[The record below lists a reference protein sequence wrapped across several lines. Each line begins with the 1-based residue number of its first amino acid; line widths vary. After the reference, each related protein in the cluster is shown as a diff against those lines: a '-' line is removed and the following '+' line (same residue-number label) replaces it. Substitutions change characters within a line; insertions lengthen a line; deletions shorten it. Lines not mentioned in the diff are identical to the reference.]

1 MLYVFYNVFRILGKS
16 VKNSEWSDSVE
27 IKRDFYLQKLIDR
40 NNNHLI
46 KIVTGIRRCGKSY
59 LLNHLFKNYL
69 LDSGVDDSHIIMI
82 ALDDDENSDLLD
94 SKKLR
99 QYINEKI
106 LDNDL
111 YYLLLDEIQLVSN
124 FEGLLNG
131 LLRKENLDIYVT
143 GSNSKFLSSD
153 IITEFRGRGED
164 IKVYPLSY
172 YEFMSV
178 YEGDKLDGWVE
189 YITYGG
195 LPLVVSMKTDERKA
209 NYLKEQ
215 QNNVYINDVIE
226 RNNIKND
233 TELVTLVEIISSSIG
248 SLSNPKKLSDTFK
261 SVAGIN
267 IDPKTI
273 SLYLKYLEEAFLI
286 EKDSRYDVKGKKY
299 MSTPYK
305 FYFTDLGL
313 RNSFINFRQHEETHI
328 MENVIYLELKRR
340 GFSVDVGV
348 VELKERKENEITYKQ
363 LEVDFIANK
372 GNNKIYI
379 QSAYAMQADEKI
391 DQEERLNPQP
401 GRAVI
406 ETHNIIRSQENMEAP
421 ARTRVEATTT
431 EEIEESKALDREIVE
446 FLSSEDAEDKGLLSA
461 KINEWQERAENMEIS
476 PQESSIT
483 LLMSK
488 KKAWPGFG
496 KYPCRAPN
504 CRVSLGNPTAR
515 KKHEAQHSLF
525 CEEGTLIT
533 DNILENITGKEIKWY
548 VRTDESEERTEMYCC
563 NLMRWICLQQSHR
576 KSDKCS
582 GLK

>member
-1 MLYVFYNVFRILGKS
+1 M
-16 VKNSEWSDSVE
+16 E
-27 IKRDFYLQKLIDR
+27 IKRDYYLNKLIEAKEDG
-40 NNNHLI
+40 LI
-46 KIVTGIRRCGKSY
+46 KVVTGIRRCGKSY
-59 LLNHLFKNYL
+59 LLNNLFYQHLLNTGVKN
-69 LDSGVDDSHIIMI
+69 DHIIKV
-82 ALDDDENSDLLD
+82 ALDDTDNEELLNPKNL
-94 SKKLR
+94 SK
-99 QYINEKI
+99 YIKDKI
-106 LDNDL
+106 IDNDT
-111 YYLLLDEIQLVSN
+111 YYVILDEIQLVEN
-124 FEGLLNG
+124 FEGILNG
-131 LLRKENLDIYVT
+131 LLRILNIDIYVT

-286 EKDSRYDVKGKKY
+286 EKASRYDVKGKKY

-328 MENVIYLELKRR
+328 MENIIYLELKRR

-348 VELKERKENEITYKQ
+348 VELKERKEKKITYKQ

-379 QSAYAMQADEKI
+379 QSAYTMPSEEKI
-391 DQEERLNPQP
+391 NQEERPLLKIGDNFKK
-401 GRAVI
+401 
-406 ETHNIIRSQENMEAP
+406 IIIVKDYIK
-421 ARTRVEATTT
+421 RTRNENGIITMS
-431 EEIEESKALDREIVE
+431 IFDFLLD
-446 FLSSEDAEDKGLLSA
+446 A
-461 KINEWQERAENMEIS
+461 N
-476 PQESSIT
+476 
-483 LLMSK
+483 
-488 KKAWPGFG
+488 
-496 KYPCRAPN
+496 
-504 CRVSLGNPTAR
+504 SL
-515 KKHEAQHSLF
+515 
-525 CEEGTLIT
+525 
-533 DNILENITGKEIKWY
+533 DY
-548 VRTDESEERTEMYCC
+548 
-563 NLMRWICLQQSHR
+563 
-576 KSDKCS
+576 
-582 GLK
+582 